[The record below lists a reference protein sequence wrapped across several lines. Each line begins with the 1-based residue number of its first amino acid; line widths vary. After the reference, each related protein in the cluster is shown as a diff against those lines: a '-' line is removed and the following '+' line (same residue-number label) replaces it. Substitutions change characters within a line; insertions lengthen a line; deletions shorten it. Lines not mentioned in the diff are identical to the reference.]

1 MGFRLRLERNPAG
14 KIILLV
20 VTCSP
25 HPIATTN
32 CIESK
37 GFALCRAA
45 AGPDLLR
52 LLESALAEVETDA
65 GVRSRGGVYAIRNL
79 LSVAPAIRALAA
91 DEPLLGLARAV
102 LGPRARPVRGLLF
115 DKHPDANWLV
125 PWHQD
130 LTICLKERQE
140 VEGFGPWSVKADVVH
155 VQPPAEILEQMVA
168 LRIHLDDAGES
179 NGALRVLPGTHR
191 LGRLRAEQVVE
202 CQRKIA
208 EVTCAAARGDVLVM
222 RPLLLHAS
230 SASVNPGRRRVV
242 HIEYAS
248 CALPAGLHWFEELSR
263 EGGQEGQPTS

>member
-1 MGFRLRLERNPAG
+1 MTSFP
-14 KIILLV
+14 
-20 VTCSP
+20 P
-25 HPIATTN
+25 PIAT
-32 CIESK
+32 IESWESQ

-45 AGPDLLR
+45 AGPELIR

-79 LSVAPAIRALAA
+79 LAFAPAIGALAA
-91 DEPLLGLARAV
+91 AEHLLGLAQAV
-102 LGPRARPVRGLLF
+102 LGPGARPVRGLLF

-130 LTICLKERQE
+130 LTICLKERRD
-140 VEGFGPWSVKADVVH
+140 VEGFGPWSVKADIVH

-168 LRIHLDDAGES
+168 LRVHLDDAGES

-191 LGRLRAEQVVE
+191 LGSLRAEQVVE
-202 CQRKIA
+202 CQRRIV

-248 CALPAGLHWFEELSR
+248 CALPAGLQWYEEPSP
-263 EGGQEGQPTS
+263 ESWPVT